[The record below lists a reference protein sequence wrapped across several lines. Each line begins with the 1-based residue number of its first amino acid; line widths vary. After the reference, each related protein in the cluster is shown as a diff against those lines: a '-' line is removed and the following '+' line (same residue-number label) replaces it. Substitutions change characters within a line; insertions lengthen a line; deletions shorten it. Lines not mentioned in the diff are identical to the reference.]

1 MPMLRCTNEDCDHEW
16 FERSRIAA
24 GADCEEC
31 GEPAVVVDEDEQGEP
46 APEPSLAS
54 SAAAHPAHAR
64 SAARAALERAGVTSP
79 PVDVHAVARAHGL
92 SARASYGL
100 HGLSARLVGDAIEVN
115 AEEPRVRQRFSVA
128 HEIGHACLHTTHG
141 AGRVAEQEA
150 SAFAGELL
158 VPGAM
163 LRAQQIRDASR
174 LRRLFD
180 VSRDVLRIAAETH
193 YVDLTGDV

>member
-1 MPMLRCTNEDCDHEW
+1 MPMLRCTNEECEHEW
-16 FERSRIAA
+16 FERSRVAA

-31 GEPAVVVDEDEQGEP
+31 GEPAVVVDEDEQGEL
-46 APEPSLAS
+46 AADPSPAS
-54 SAAAHPAHAR
+54 SVLAHPAHAR
-64 SAARAALERAGVTSP
+64 SAARAALKRAGVTSP
-79 PVDVHAVARAHGL
+79 PVDVHAIARAQGL
-92 SARASYGL
+92 SVRASHGL

-128 HEIGHACLHTTHG
+128 HEIGHASLHTTHG

-150 SAFAGELL
+150 NAFAGELL

-163 LRAQQIRDASR
+163 LQAQSTRDASR
-174 LRRLFD
+174 LRRIFE

-193 YVDLTGDV
+193 RFNLTGDE